1 MSLLDWLIFAVLLS
15 GLVAIG
21 WSFRRYMKSVADFLV
36 VNRGMRTYLGVSTW
50 GSEAIG
56 LISIAYI
63 AEQGFRSGIGLA
75 WMILLN
81 MILYIPLFGVIGFG
95 IRRFRATNVQ
105 TIPKYHELR
114 FSRGVRICNGIVL
127 ATGGILNMAIFP
139 AVSSHFLMRFMGLST
154 DVTLMGVEFQTAH
167 IVMVLLICISL
178 AIALMGGMVTVIVT
192 DYVQSLI
199 LAIALFIITALSL
212 WHVGFA
218 GIDRTLRERF
228 GEAGFNPFVTS
239 GDGDGYGLT
248 WVVFFLLSGTLAP
261 LCFPPS
267 TTKLAA
273 TDSTNTTR
281 KLAFLNQVLSPG
293 RTMLV
298 LLWGVCA
305 LAAAGPI
312 SSEQAGST
320 DFARYATADFAHQV
334 TPMGLMGIC
343 AAGMV
348 FAYVATSN
356 SYYLAWAAIVVN
368 DVVAP
373 MRRDPLTQQAHIRLL
388 RIVMICIA
396 AFLLAWGLLYD
407 PEESLLEYIYLTGAI
422 MTGAAIVTFF
432 GLYWRRANSMGAY
445 LTVALCLLVPVAD
458 LVGKKLMDD
467 YPLKGH
473 ESGLIAL
480 LLSFAAFVVCGLLS
494 RSGEARWH
502 NYGDD
507 VREED
512 RLRKAAVIGRAHA

>member
-1 MSLLDWLIFAVLLS
+1 MNSIDWVIFIGLLA

-21 WSFRRYMKSVADFLV
+21 WHFRRYMRSVADFLV
-36 VNRGMRTYLGVSTW
+36 VNRSMRTYLGVSTW
-50 GSEAIG
+50 GAEGIG

-63 AEQGFRSGIGLA
+63 SEQGLRSGIGLA
-75 WMILLN
+75 WMTLLN
-81 MILYIPLFGVIGFG
+81 MALYIPLFGVIGLG

-105 TIPKYHELR
+105 TIPQYHELR
-114 FSRGVRICNGIVL
+114 FSKGVRVSNGIVL

-139 AVSSHFLMRFMGLST
+139 AVSSHFLLRFMGLPAEVVLLGIEWQS
-154 DVTLMGVEFQTAH
+154 AH
-167 IVMVLLICISL
+167 IAMAVLVIISL

-199 LAIALFIITALSL
+199 LALTLFIISAMAI
-212 WHVGFA
+212 WHVGFT

-228 GEAGFNPFVTS
+228 GEAGFNPFVTT
-239 GDGDGYGLT
+239 GEGDGYGLT
-248 WVVFFLLSGTLAP
+248 WVVFFILSGMLAP

-281 KLAFLNQVLSPG
+281 KLALLNQVLSPG

-305 LAAAGPI
+305 LAAMQITTGQPAPSGDI
-312 SSEQAGST
+312 
-320 DFARYATADFAHQV
+320 ARYATADFAHSV
-334 TPMGLMGIC
+334 TPAGLLGLC

-368 DVVAP
+368 DIIAP
-373 MRRDPLTQQAHIRLL
+373 LRKEPLSQKLHIRLL
-388 RIVMICIA
+388 RIVMVCIA
-396 AFLLAWGLLYD
+396 AFLLLWGLLYD

-432 GLYWRRANSMGAY
+432 GLYWSRANSAGAY
-445 LTVALCLLVPVAD
+445 LTVAICMLVPIAD
-458 LVGKKLMDD
+458 LVGKKVVDD

-473 ESGLIAL
+473 ESGLTAL
-480 LLSFAAFVVCGLLS
+480 LLSFAAFIVCGLLS
-494 RSGEARWH
+494 KSGEARWH
-502 NYGDD
+502 DYGVD

-512 RLRKAAVIGRAHA
+512 RQRQAIAAGVAHA

>member
-1 MSLLDWLIFAVLLS
+1 MSLLDWVIFAVLLF
-15 GLVAIG
+15 GLVGIG
-21 WSFRRYMKSVADFLV
+21 WSFRRYMHSVADFLV
-36 VNRGMRTYLGVSTW
+36 ANRSVRTYLGVSTW
-50 GSEAIG
+50 GAEAIG

-75 WMILLN
+75 WMNLIN
-81 MILYIPLFGVIGFG
+81 MALYIPLFGIIGLG

-105 TIPKYHELR
+105 TIPQYHELR
-114 FSRGVRICNGIVL
+114 FSRGVRISNGVVL

-139 AVSSHFLMRFMGLST
+139 AVSSHFLLRFMGLPAE
-154 DVTLMGVEFQTAH
+154 VAMFGVELQTAH
-167 IVMVLLICISL
+167 IFMVLLICISL

-199 LAIALFIITALSL
+199 LSMTLFIITALSL

-218 GIDRTLRERF
+218 GIDRTLRSSF
-228 GEAGFNPFVTS
+228 GEAGFNPFVTN
-239 GDGDGYGLT
+239 GDGEGYGLT
-248 WVVFFLLSGTLAP
+248 WVLFFLLSGMLAP

-281 KLAFLNQVLSPG
+281 KLALLNQILSPG

-305 LAAAGPI
+305 LAAMGPI
-312 SSEQAGST
+312 SAEQAAT
-320 DFARYATADFAHQV
+320 KDFARYATADFAHSV
-334 TPMGLMGIC
+334 TPMGLLGIC

-368 DVVAP
+368 DVIAP
-373 MRRDPLTQQAHIRLL
+373 LRRDPLSQKSHIRLL
-388 RIVMICIA
+388 RLVMTAIA
-396 AFLLAWGLLYD
+396 VFLLAWGLLYD

-432 GLYWRRANSMGAY
+432 GLYWHRANSMGAY
-445 LTVALCLLVPVAD
+445 LTVAFCMLVPLAD
-458 LVGKKLMDD
+458 LIGKKLIDD

-480 LLSFAAFVVCGLLS
+480 LLSFVAFVVCGLFS
-494 RSGEARWH
+494 SSGEARWH
-502 NYGDD
+502 NYGAD

-512 RLRKAAVIGRAHA
+512 RLRKAAATGAAHV

>member
-1 MSLLDWLIFAVLLS
+1 MSQLDWIIFIGLLA
-15 GLVAIG
+15 GLVWIG
-21 WSFRRYMKSVADFLV
+21 WSFRRYMRSVADFLV
-36 VNRGMRTYLGVSTW
+36 VNRCMRTYLGVSTW
-50 GSEAIG
+50 GAEAIG

-63 AEQGFRSGIGLA
+63 AEQGFTSGIGLA
-75 WMILLN
+75 WMTLLN
-81 MILYIPLFGVIGFG
+81 MALYIPLFGVIGLG

-105 TIPKYHELR
+105 TIPQYHELR

-139 AVSSHFLMRFMGLST
+139 SVSSQFLLRFMGLPAS
-154 DVTLMGVEFQTAH
+154 VELLGVEWQSAQ
-167 IVMVLLICISL
+167 VAMMLLVCISL

-199 LAIALFIITALSL
+199 LALTLFIITAFSI
-212 WHVGFA
+212 WHVGVS

-228 GEAGFNPFVTS
+228 GEAGFNPFVTT
-239 GDGDGYGLT
+239 GEGDGYGLT
-248 WVVFFLLSGTLAP
+248 WVVFFILSGILAP

-281 KLAFLNQVLSPG
+281 RLALLNQVLSPG

-305 LAAAGPI
+305 LAAMGGGTGDATVTGD
-312 SSEQAGST
+312 T
-320 DFARYATADFAHQV
+320 ARYATADFAHSV
-334 TPMGLMGIC
+334 TPSGLLGLC

-356 SYYLAWAAIVVN
+356 SYFLAWAAIVVN
-368 DVVAP
+368 DIVAP
-373 MRRDPLTQQAHIRLL
+373 LRKQPLSQQTHIRLL
-388 RIVMICIA
+388 RVVMVCIA
-396 AFLLAWGLLYD
+396 AFLLVWGLLYD
-407 PEESLLEYIYLTGAI
+407 PEESLLGYIYLTGAI

-432 GLYWRRANSMGAY
+432 GLYWRRANSAGAY
-445 LTVALCLLVPVAD
+445 LTVAFCLILPIAD
-458 LVGKKLMDD
+458 LIGKKIVDD

-480 LLSFAAFVVCGLLS
+480 LLSFAAFIVCGLVS

-502 NYGDD
+502 NYGEE

-512 RLRKAAVIGRAHA
+512 RLRHAAAAGATHA